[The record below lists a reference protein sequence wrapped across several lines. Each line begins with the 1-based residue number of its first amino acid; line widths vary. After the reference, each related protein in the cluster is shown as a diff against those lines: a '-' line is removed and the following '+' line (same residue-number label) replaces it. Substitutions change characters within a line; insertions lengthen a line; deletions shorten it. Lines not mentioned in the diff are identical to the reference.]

1 MQSLKSRSSSSCSS
15 DFLKAQGFSS
25 RTCTLD
31 LQLHF
36 GEAAALLTRAFIWEV
51 YVQSKKSAFNL
62 LCPASRLLVP
72 LL

>member
-1 MQSLKSRSSSSCSS
+1 M
-15 DFLKAQGFSS
+15 
-25 RTCTLD
+25 CTLD

-36 GEAAALLTRAFIWEV
+36 GEAAALLTWAFIWEV